1 MGKRLI
7 QQRRGRGGP
16 TYRAPTHRAIGKT
29 YYPFFSGETQTGQI
43 ADLVNSTFNS
53 APLMVIEY
61 TDGQLSL
68 LPAPEGV
75 RVGQSI
81 EYGGNNVTKGNILQL
96 DNIPSGTLIYN
107 LEKTPGDGGKFVK
120 TSGTYAQVIGKEG
133 KGVAVKLPSK
143 KKIILNSNCFATIGI
158 AAGAGRTNKPFVKAG
173 NKFHAMKARGIRYP
187 IVRGKAMNARDHP
200 HGGTHNRNSRGG
212 GKYSTTRPRN
222 LPAGKKVG
230 SIAAKRTGK
239 RK

>member
-143 KKIILNSNCFATIGI
+143 KKVILNSNCFATIFTI
-158 AAGAGRTNKPFVKAG
+158 IK
-173 NKFHAMKARGIRYP
+173 
-187 IVRGKAMNARDHP
+187 
-200 HGGTHNRNSRGG
+200 
-212 GKYSTTRPRN
+212 
-222 LPAGKKVG
+222 
-230 SIAAKRTGK
+230 
-239 RK
+239 